1 MSTLHERIESA
12 KAQIRGHKKHIPYIF
27 PQWQRLQNAKS
38 NLEKAKLE
46 YQQAKAAWKAL
57 GAPNDRP

>member
-1 MSTLHERIESA
+1 MSFLEQFE
-12 KAQIRGHKKHIPYIF
+12 KARSQIRVYKKHIPHMF

-38 NLEKAKLE
+38 DLEKAKVE

-57 GAPNDRP
+57 GATHEH